1 MKGGY
6 TSLSSNL
13 DEDYPA
19 EGIASFI
26 ACKKYDETVTV
37 INTSKGN
44 DVYREQHLQRQ
55 LVRDNRGTK
64 RILVVDD
71 ESDTNITLKVV
82 LEESGFKV
90 DSFTDPQAALLKFK
104 TGLYDLALIDMRMPV
119 LNGFSLYNEIRKLDN
134 KVKICFLTAA
144 EDTYYDIFRK
154 QAYPNYDEN
163 CILRKPIEN
172 ELLLKRIKSIVG

>member
-1 MKGGY
+1 MCMKGGY
-6 TSLSSNL
+6 TDLSSTL
-13 DEDYPA
+13 DEKYLA

-44 DVYREQHLQRQ
+44 DVCRGQQ
-55 LVRDNRGTK
+55 LVKHDKGTK

-71 ESDTNITLKVV
+71 EYDTNLTLKVV

-90 DSFTDPQAALLKFK
+90 DSFTDPLAALQNFK
-104 TGLYDLALIDMRMPV
+104 TGVYDLALIDVRMPV
-119 LNGFSLYNEIRKLDN
+119 MNGFGLYNEIRQLDI

-144 EDTYYDIFRK
+144 DDIYYETFRK

-172 ELLLKRIKSIVG
+172 ELLIKQIQSII

>member
-6 TSLSSNL
+6 ASLSSSLSSTL
-13 DEDYPA
+13 DEKYPA

-37 INTSKGN
+37 VNTSKVN
-44 DVYREQHLQRQ
+44 DLCRGQQ
-55 LVRDNRGTK
+55 LVEHDKGTK
-64 RILVVDD
+64 SILVVDD
-71 ESDTNITLKVV
+71 EYDTNLTLKVV

-90 DSFTDPQAALLKFK
+90 DSFTDPLSALQNFK
-104 TGLYDLALIDMRMPV
+104 TGVYDLALIDVRMPV
-119 LNGFSLYNEIRKLDN
+119 MNGFGLYNEIRKLDI

-144 EDTYYDIFRK
+144 EDTYYETFRR

-163 CILRKPIEN
+163 CIIRKPIEN
-172 ELLLKRIKSIVG
+172 ELLIKQIQSII

>member
-6 TSLSSNL
+6 TRQLSSDL
-13 DEDYPA
+13 DENYLA

-26 ACKKYDETVTV
+26 ACKKYDETVNV

-44 DVYREQHLQRQ
+44 DYCREQQIVKH
-55 LVRDNRGTK
+55 DKGTK

-71 ESDTNITLKVV
+71 EYDTNLTLKVV
-82 LEESGFKV
+82 LEESDFKV
-90 DSFTDPQAALLKFK
+90 DSFTDPQAALRNFK
-104 TGLYDLALIDMRMPV
+104 TGLYDLALIDVRMPV
-119 LNGFSLYNEIRKLDN
+119 MNGFGLYNEIRKLDN
-134 KVKICFLTAA
+134 KVKIWFLTAA
-144 EDTYYDIFRK
+144 EDTYYETFRK

-172 ELLLKRIKSIVG
+172 ELLIKQIKSII

>member
-1 MKGGY
+1 MCMKGGY
-6 TSLSSNL
+6 SGLSSNL
-13 DEDYPA
+13 DENYLA

-44 DVYREQHLQRQ
+44 DVYREQQ
-55 LVRDNRGTK
+55 LVKHDKGTQ

-71 ESDTNITLKVV
+71 EYDTNLTLKVV
-82 LEESGFKV
+82 LEESDFKV
-90 DSFTDPQAALLKFK
+90 DSFTDPLSALQNFK
-104 TGLYDLALIDMRMPV
+104 TGLYDLALIDVRMPV
-119 LNGFSLYNEIRKLDN
+119 MNGFGLYNEIRKLDI

-144 EDTYYDIFRK
+144 DDTYYETFRR

-172 ELLLKRIKSIVG
+172 ELLITQIKSII